1 MRVRR
6 FNEFKNDRWNV
17 PLITNKTF
25 IFKDMSIIVLT
36 ILTFLYVRVDK
47 IILHHM

>member
-1 MRVRR
+1 MRVRQ

-25 IFKDMSIIVLT
+25 IFKDMSIILLT
-36 ILTFLYVRVDK
+36 ILLSLRVDK
-47 IILHHM
+47 LILHHL